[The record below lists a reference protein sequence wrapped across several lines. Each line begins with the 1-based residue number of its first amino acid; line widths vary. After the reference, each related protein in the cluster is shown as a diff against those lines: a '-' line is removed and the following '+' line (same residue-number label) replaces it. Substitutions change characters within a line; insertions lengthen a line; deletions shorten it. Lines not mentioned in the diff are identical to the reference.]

1 MTRTPLFAAAVL
13 AAAAIAGLRVTT
25 AATDATA
32 TLAVAGRANATPSIA
47 ADAGRVVVAWSAT
60 AGGATDIYVASS
72 TDGGRTFAAPVRVND
87 VAGNANVSGEQPPR
101 VVLIPPHAGAD
112 LQVRPSIVVVWTA
125 KAPSGTRV
133 VSARSDDAGKSFG
146 KARAIAGGEAAGNRG
161 WESAAVAAD
170 GRVLSVWLDHRE
182 LASAPGSGAAMAHDH
197 LHMQKADGV
206 AKAQL
211 SKLYF
216 SDGVSGARA
225 LAAGVC
231 YCCKTSLAAAADGA
245 VYAVWRHVYPGNV
258 RDIAF
263 TRSRDGGKTFAEPT
277 RVSEDRWAIDGCP
290 ENGPAVAT
298 AGNQVVVVW
307 PTLVPG
313 AGGAEPAMQLF
324 HASTTDGSRFTPR
337 APLPTEGVPR
347 HPQVVALA
355 DGSLVAAWDEAVS
368 GRRRVVLTSRGPSS
382 PAFAGRR
389 VVADADSAEYPA
401 VAAVGGTAVVA
412 WKSGNA
418 ERSVIHVARVVR

>member
-1 MTRTPLFAAAVL
+1 MTRTLPFAAAVL
-13 AAAAIAGLRVTT
+13 VAVAAGGLRVTT
-25 AATDATA
+25 AAATDATA

-47 ADAGRVVVAWSAT
+47 ADSARIVVAWSAT

-72 TDGGRTFAAPVRVND
+72 TDAGRTFAAPVRVND

-101 VVLIPPHAGAD
+101 VVLVPHPGGD
-112 LQVRPSIVVVWTA
+112 PSVVVVWTA

-146 KARAIAGGEAAGNRG
+146 KARAIAGGDAAGNRG
-161 WESAAVAAD
+161 WESAAVAPD

-197 LHMQKADGV
+197 LHMQKTDGV

-216 SDGVSGARA
+216 SDGGSGARA

-245 VYAVWRHVYPGNV
+245 VYAVWRHVYPGNI

-263 TRSRDGGKTFAEPT
+263 TRSRDGGKTFAEPI
-277 RVSEDRWAIDGCP
+277 RVSEDRWALDGCP
-290 ENGPAVAT
+290 ENGPALAT
-298 AGNQVVVVW
+298 AGKQVVVVW

-324 HASTTDGSRFTPR
+324 SASTTDGSRFTAR
-337 APLPTEGVPR
+337 APMPTEGVPR

-368 GRRRVVLTSRGPSS
+368 GRRRVVLASRGPSS

-401 VAAVGGTAVVA
+401 VAAAGGTAVVA
-412 WKSGNA
+412 WKSGSA
-418 ERSVIHVARVVR
+418 ERSVIRVTRVGR